1 MLYFLSTVAVITSK
15 PLSDHVTTLTW
26 SQDTMRVPI
35 DGLTETLNSEITLDR
50 NKRDAGV
57 IDLSEASS
65 MATMSSEV
73 MEDAYLD
80 FVSTVFFLYLQNFN

>member
-1 MLYFLSTVAVITSK
+1 MSV
-15 PLSDHVTTLTW
+15 
-26 SQDTMRVPI
+26 RI

-50 NKRDAGV
+50 NKQDTAV
-57 IDLSEASS
+57 IDLSDASS

-80 FVSTVFFLYLQNFN
+80 FVSTVFFPISSKFQLTLVSKTNLYI